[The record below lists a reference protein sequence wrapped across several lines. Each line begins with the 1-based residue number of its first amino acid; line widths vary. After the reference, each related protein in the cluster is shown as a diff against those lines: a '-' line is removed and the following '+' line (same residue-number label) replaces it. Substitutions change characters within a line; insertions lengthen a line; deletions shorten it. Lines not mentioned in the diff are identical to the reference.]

1 MSRNA
6 LPKVAVYRLPQWTIL
21 KWGKTH
27 KNNIPNKCYWIR
39 WTYVHYF
46 GPRGLQFDYYYYAKW
61 TTAERKVKWTTVAWS
76 YNIDIRSASL
86 NMDSSGET
94 FIIKICFH
102 LKLDLDEDLDDFCEV
117 TYEEKTSERLRIFL
131 EYPSCCM
138 SLVNNLA
145 TYQCVSFNS
154 SNSK

>member
-1 MSRNA
+1 M
-6 LPKVAVYRLPQWTIL
+6 T
-21 KWGKTH
+21 
-27 KNNIPNKCYWIR
+27 
-39 WTYVHYF
+39 F
-46 GPRGLQFDYYYYAKW
+46 
-61 TTAERKVKWTTVAWS
+61 
-76 YNIDIRSASL
+76 RSASL

-154 SNSK
+154 NNSK